1 MAAPRSITGLRR
13 RDVTGWE
20 WASTPAGDPEPAAP
34 QWQPCPP
41 DVAATTVAAQRR
53 DAGSWSPERP
63 GDIDAEDHWFAATI
77 RPIGPIGPIGAAAT
91 STTTTPRTTTTL
103 HFGGL
108 ATIADVWLDGE
119 LIVQSTSMF
128 ATHDVDVTGR
138 LRDGSRLLVRCSS
151 LTAWLSSTRRPRPR
165 WKTRLVE
172 NQNLRWVRTALFGR
186 IASWGPVA
194 PAVGPWRPVRWNFSW
209 ETRISRD
216 TN

>member
-1 MAAPRSITGLRR
+1 MAAPRSITGLCR

-53 DAGSWSPERP
+53 DAGWWEPDRP

-77 RPIGPIGPIGAAAT
+77 GPIGTAAT
-91 STTTTPRTTTTL
+91 STTTTTRTTTTRTTTTRTTTTL
-103 HFGGL
+103 RFGGL

-119 LIVQSTSMF
+119 LIVQSTSMV
-128 ATHDVDVTGR
+128 ATHDVDVTGP

-151 LTAWLSSTRRPRPR
+151 LTAWLSERD
-165 WKTRLVE
+165 RLV
-172 NQNLRWVRTALFGR
+172 
-186 IASWGPVA
+186 
-194 PAVGPWRPVRWNFSW
+194 
-209 ETRISRD
+209 
-216 TN
+216 TNSEAR